1 MSAPD
6 PWRVPELQRLGQRF
20 RALERR
26 ENAAR
31 LRKRRRRLVG
41 SGAIFAA
48 GVASVLV
55 LAVGG
60 AGASSAVNAA
70 PGAAIRAGSARITST
85 IVAAVGGETRR
96 RYDQASEVDF
106 RTGAYRTRLTTDRG
120 RVGREWRSIRGSLY
134 LGIIGTSSGARVQTQ
149 WFASRLSRTQRAMLT
164 TVPAGDALT
173 DPFALLRVLANVR
186 SPARLV
192 RQEEV
197 GGASLRAYE
206 VATTLSALLLASSPT
221 IEVREQYRRIRAE
234 LTVWIDALGRPVRV
248 VEKLSGTSGHV
259 SAVLEDTTSFLEYG
273 APVRLTAPAGAVVAG
288 KPLEQVPS
296 SLVAGPTRWFEGLL
310 QDARKPVG

>member
-1 MSAPD
+1 
-6 PWRVPELQRLGQRF
+6 
-20 RALERR
+20 
-26 ENAAR
+26 
-31 LRKRRRRLVG
+31 
-41 SGAIFAA
+41 
-48 GVASVLV
+48 
-55 LAVGG
+55 
-60 AGASSAVNAA
+60 
-70 PGAAIRAGSARITST
+70 
-85 IVAAVGGETRR
+85 
-96 RYDQASEVDF
+96 
-106 RTGAYRTRLTTDRG
+106 
-120 RVGREWRSIRGSLY
+120 
-134 LGIIGTSSGARVQTQ
+134 
-149 WFASRLSRTQRAMLT
+149 MLT